1 MSPSTGPTRDDPT
14 TARGARSTARPPGVL
29 IVDDHDD
36 VRNFLGVLSRTHG
49 FAVWLA
55 AGGLE
60 GEAIYR
66 AYSSEIDLILLD
78 VRMPDRDGPD
88 TLVAIRAINPTV
100 PCCFI
105 SGHTGHYTEEHLLGL
120 GASALLRK
128 PFRVPEL
135 VDHLRRLSAPTGS
148 RDENGCCHTGASG
161 HAAEGHPTRV
171 ARRAIEY
178 AEER

>member
-1 MSPSTGPTRDDPT
+1 MSLTTGTARDNST
-14 TARGARSTARPPGVL
+14 TARGAQPAPRSPGVL

-36 VRNFLGVLSRTHG
+36 VRNFLGVLSRAHG

-55 AGGLE
+55 AGGIE
-60 GEAIYR
+60 GEALYR
-66 AYSSEIDLILLD
+66 NHGSDIDLILLD

-88 TLVAIRAINPTV
+88 TLVAIRAINPAV

-105 SGHTGHYTEEHLLGL
+105 SGHTGHYTEEYLLGL

-135 VDHLRRLSAPTGS
+135 VEHLRRLSAPTGPG
-148 RDENGCCHTGASG
+148 REDGCLRTGALDHSR
-161 HAAEGHPTRV
+161 EGHCSRATQ
-171 ARRAIEY
+171 RAIEY
-178 AEER
+178 VEER

>member
-1 MSPSTGPTRDDPT
+1 M
-14 TARGARSTARPPGVL
+14 ACGARPDPRPPGVL
-29 IVDDHDD
+29 IVDDHDE
-36 VRNFLGVLSRTHG
+36 VRNFLGVLSRAHG
-49 FAVWLA
+49 FSVWLA

-60 GEAIYR
+60 GETLYLN
-66 AYSSEIDLILLD
+66 YGSEIDMIVLD

-88 TLVAIRAINPTV
+88 TLMAIRAINPAV

-105 SGHTGHYTEEHLLGL
+105 SGHTGQYTEEYLLGL

-135 VDHLRRLSAPTGS
+135 VEHLRQMTAPNEPGHRRGHFTGS
-148 RDENGCCHTGASG
+148 SARTNDG
-161 HAAEGHPTRV
+161 RV
-171 ARRAIEY
+171 PRTAQWTVGN

>member
-1 MSPSTGPTRDDPT
+1 M
-14 TARGARSTARPPGVL
+14 TARGAQSDPRPLGVL

-36 VRNFLGVLSRTHG
+36 VRNFLGVLSRAHG
-49 FAVWLA
+49 FSVWLA

-60 GEAIYR
+60 GEALYR
-66 AYSSEIDLILLD
+66 NFSSGIDLILLD

-88 TLVAIRAINPTV
+88 TLMAIRAINPAV

-105 SGHTGHYTEEHLLGL
+105 SGHTGHYTEEYLLGL

-135 VDHLRRLSAPTGS
+135 VEHLRQMSAPAESGNECGRRSLATSDHLNDSHVS
-148 RDENGCCHTGASG
+148 RTAQ
-161 HAAEGHPTRV
+161 
-171 ARRAIEY
+171 RAVDY
-178 AEER
+178 AEES